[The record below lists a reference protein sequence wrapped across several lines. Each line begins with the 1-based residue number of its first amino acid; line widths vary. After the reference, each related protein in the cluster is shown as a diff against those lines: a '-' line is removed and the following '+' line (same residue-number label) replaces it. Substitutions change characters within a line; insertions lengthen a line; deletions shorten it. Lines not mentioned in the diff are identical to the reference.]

1 MRTEPSGKI
10 ARISNWPPM
19 ASMNLESVP
28 IYMSVR
34 RSILETFD
42 CLMRSNLARC
52 SCVSSRAARSW
63 SRLIFSRVSFT
74 RAATL
79 SRASGVIFASSSLK
93 FLAIVLFLQIC
104 KVLIVQSIDDR
115 DEDLVPALFASLVA
129 ADQQN
134 AARFGSNAYS
144 KRYGRPWCC
153 IRSSRI
159 CSCLLVEMPEQRGK
173 RRLTPSTGECSRR
186 GPRFPALRLLDRPT
200 KLRIRLYRA
209 PQPLINYTL

>member
-1 MRTEPSGKI
+1 
-10 ARISNWPPM
+10 M

-28 IYMSVR
+28 IYISVR

-42 CLMRSNLARC
+42 CLMRSNVARC

-104 KVLIVQSIDDR
+104 KVLIVQPIGDGN
-115 DEDLVPALFASLVA
+115 EDLVPALLAGLVA
-129 ADQQN
+129 ADRQN
-134 AARFGSNAYS
+134 GCA
-144 KRYGRPWCC
+144 
-153 IRSSRI
+153 IRVERVQHTVWTPLVLNPQFAHMFVPAGGDVPSS
-159 CSCLLVEMPEQRGK
+159 EGNE
-173 RRLTPSTGECSRR
+173 
-186 GPRFPALRLLDRPT
+186 
-200 KLRIRLYRA
+200 
-209 PQPLINYTL
+209 N